1 MSRAKPD
8 RTIDLMKKGLRP
20 AAALEYAAAAD
31 RTIDL
36 MKKGLR
42 RIDPGAVGAIV
53 TIERLT

>member
-53 TIERLT
+53 RSND